1 MPVSSSYI
9 TAPSEY
15 RSGVVRELEAL
26 HLLGRH
32 VATGEPAMPSMREIS
47 ESATSAMPKSMM
59 RTSES
64 CVSMMF
70 DGLMS
75 RWITPR
81 VCA

>member
-15 RSGVVRELEAL
+15 RSEWCVSSRLCTCSGDMYD
-26 HLLGRH
+26 
-32 VATGEPAMPSMREIS
+32 GEPAMPSMREIS

>member
-1 MPVSSSYI
+1 MYD
-9 TAPSEY
+9 
-15 RSGVVRELEAL
+15 
-26 HLLGRH
+26 
-32 VATGEPAMPSMREIS
+32 GEPAMPSMREIS

>member
-1 MPVSSSYI
+1 MYD
-9 TAPSEY
+9 
-15 RSGVVRELEAL
+15 GD
-26 HLLGRH
+26 
-32 VATGEPAMPSMREIS
+32 PAIPSMREIS

-75 RWITPR
+75 RWMTPR